1 MNALDLLHK
10 IRTCDRRGNFT
21 HSDTEVL
28 NDLIELI
35 QGAEAGARQIAI
47 EQALRGARESRR
59 CPWAHAG
66 PEQREG
72 WRGAFDEIYAK
83 IERL

>member
-10 IRTCDRRGNFT
+10 IRTCDRRGKFT
-21 HSDTEVL
+21 HDDTVVL

-35 QGAEAGARQIAI
+35 QHAEAGARQVAI
-47 EQALRGARESRR
+47 EQALRIVRESR
-59 CPWAHAG
+59 CPWLHAG

-72 WRGAFDEIYAK
+72 WGGARDEIYNA
-83 IERL
+83 IESL

>member
-10 IRTCDRRGNFT
+10 IRTGDRRGKFT
-21 HSDTEVL
+21 HTDTVVL

-35 QGAEAGARQIAI
+35 QHAEAGARQIAI
-47 EQALRGARESRR
+47 EQALRIVRQSR
-59 CPWAHAG
+59 CDWLHAG

-72 WRGAFDEIYAK
+72 WAGARDEIYNGIK
-83 IERL
+83 KL

>member
-10 IRTCDRRGNFT
+10 IRTSDGPARFVYP
-21 HSDTEVL
+21 DTEVL
-28 NDLIELI
+28 NDMIALIHS
-35 QGAEAGARQIAI
+35 AEAGARSVAI
-47 EQALRGARESRR
+47 EQALRIARESRCSWR
-59 CPWAHAG
+59 HAG

-72 WRGAFDEIYAK
+72 WAGARDEIYSG

>member
-10 IRTCDRRGNFT
+10 IRTSDGPAKFVY
-21 HSDTEVL
+21 SDTLVL

-35 QGAEAGARQIAI
+35 QHAEAGARQIAI
-47 EQALRGARESRR
+47 EQTLRIVRESR
-59 CPWAHAG
+59 CSWHHAG

-72 WRGAFDEIYAK
+72 WSGARDEIYSK
-83 IERL
+83 IEQL